1 MNLKESIRINSR
13 EFIALCEAY
22 DVKRLYAFGSSVNGT
37 FNNEESDIDLLVEMD
52 TEDPIQRGQNLLSLW
67 EKFEAFFKRKVDLL
81 TNTSLRNP
89 ILKKNIDKTKIL
101 IYDGERHKIS
111 L

>member
-1 MNLKESIRINSR
+1 MNLKESIRVNSR
-13 EFIALCEAY
+13 EFIDLCETY
-22 DVKRLYAFGSSVNGT
+22 EVKRVYAFGSSVKGT
-37 FNNEESDIDLLVEMD
+37 FKNEESDIDLLVEMN
-52 TEDPIQRGQNLLSLW
+52 TEDPIQRGENLLILW

-81 TNTSLRNP
+81 TITSLRNP
-89 ILKKNIDKTKIL
+89 ILKKNINETKIL